1 MMTGLAGS
9 IVPFQTWFDER
20 RNKVRAIILIH
31 IQLVGMRRTVL
42 TTDHHALIEVAHR
55 VLLES
60 LLRLAAAHDTLGDRK
75 GDGQHVVLCLYVST
89 PTTLFSC

>member
-1 MMTGLAGS
+1 
-9 IVPFQTWFDER
+9 
-20 RNKVRAIILIH
+20 
-31 IQLVGMRRTVL
+31 L